1 MALQPDSGH
10 APLPPAAEGASPA
23 PPVSEVDPASTA
35 RVPLMVT
42 GAMRERLRELGYV
55 DSAIDRM
62 TPAEAHERLSSG
74 GGPTMPTE
82 AAPITTPPGAVADVG
97 VPQPA
102 LTVETAETPRTRPDV
117 ATVRVPPPPVTDT
130 ISAPPRATPPPR
142 AAGPPAETRR
152 ASGPQ
157 PTTRQPRDGRHSKAL
172 VVGAIVAVLA
182 LGGAAGF
189 YLLGGMAWIT
199 RSEAVPA
206 AAKEAVRRGVSL
218 AGERQYDRAIVEFS
232 QAISVAPKYSV
243 AYANRG
249 VAYIQKREFVK
260 ALDDLR
266 KAAELNP
273 RDPLVHYN
281 LAALYSLQNERTFA
295 LEALQRA
302 LEHGFN
308 DFEALGRDPD
318 FDKIRQEARF
328 RELIARYRR

>member
-1 MALQPDSGH
+1 M
-10 APLPPAAEGASPA
+10 PPADGGASPA
-23 PPVSEVDPASTA
+23 PPVSEVDSGTSTA
-35 RVPLMVT
+35 RVPLT
-42 GAMRERLRELGYV
+42 ITRAMRERLRELGYV

-62 TPAEAHERLSSG
+62 TPAEAHERLNSNA
-74 GGPTMPTE
+74 GPTAPAE
-82 AAPITTPPGAVADVG
+82 PAPITTPPDAVADVG
-97 VPQPA
+97 LPQPA
-102 LTVETAETPRTRPDV
+102 LTVETAPASPDV
-117 ATVRVPPPPVTDT
+117 ATISVPLPPPTGTTPPPPRGTQQPRVAGP
-130 ISAPPRATPPPR
+130 SAETPRAR
-142 AAGPPAETRR
+142 A
-152 ASGPQ
+152 PQ
-157 PTTRQPRDGRHSKAL
+157 PTTRQPTRGRHAKAL
-172 VVGAIVAVLA
+172 VLGAVVAVLA
-182 LGGAAGF
+182 LGGGAGF

-295 LEALQRA
+295 FEALQRA
-302 LEHGFN
+302 LEQGFK
-308 DFEALGRDPD
+308 DFDALARDPD
-318 FDKIRQEARF
+318 FDKIRQEAKF
-328 RELIARYRR
+328 RELIGRYRR